1 MIKANDFSKAQV
13 GDKVWSLAY
22 GEGVIDSISE
32 RGGFPI
38 IVQFKALDHLEDF
51 AIDGTL
57 CEDAINPDL
66 YRTQPTVTAP
76 EPKETVKVTKYITWL
91 LTLQGDVVSTTSFD
105 PPEKDEF
112 HKNYLC
118 NDHSIYKVLG
128 TEKLEREF
136 EV

>member
-1 MIKANDFSKAQV
+1 MSKVNDFSKAKV
-13 GDKVWSLAY
+13 GDKVWSLSY
-22 GEGVIDSISE
+22 GEGKITSVAD
-32 RGGFPI
+32 RGAFPI
-38 IVQFKALDHLEDF
+38 IVQFEALDHFEDF

-57 CEDAINPDL
+57 YEDAINPDL
-66 YRTQPTVTAP
+66 YRTQPTITAP

-112 HKNYLC
+112 HKNHLG
-118 NDHSIYKVLG
+118 NEHSIYKLLG

-136 EV
+136 EI